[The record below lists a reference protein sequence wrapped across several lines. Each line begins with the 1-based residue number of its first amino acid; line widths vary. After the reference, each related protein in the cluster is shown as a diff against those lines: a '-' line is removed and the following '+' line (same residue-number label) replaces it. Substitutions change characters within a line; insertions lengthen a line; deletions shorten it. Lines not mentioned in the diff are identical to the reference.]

1 MGKPD
6 DSTAM
11 HRAVPAPEPRRPE
24 GVSSLVEVDLAGLS
38 HKGRVRPNNEDH
50 YFIAR
55 FERSMR
61 TIATNLSAGD
71 VPPRSSET
79 AYGLL
84 VADGIGGHAAG
95 EVASR
100 TAIAELVALALE
112 TPDWIMRLDEP
123 LASQVSKRME
133 GRFQKVHDVLVDRAK
148 ADPTLRG
155 MGTTLTLACS
165 VGADFVT
172 AHVGDSRA
180 YLFHDGTLKRLTRD
194 QTLAQSLADAGE
206 IRQDEV
212 AAHPTRHILTGA
224 IATRGA
230 FVQVE
235 LSHDRL
241 ADDDQLLLCTDGLTE
256 MVSEGA
262 IAEALSAAKS
272 SADACRRLVDLALE
286 AGGKD
291 NVTVA
296 LGRYRIP
303 DAAG

>member
-6 DSTAM
+6 DSTAK
-11 HRAVPAPEPRRPE
+11 HRAAPAPEPRRPE

-38 HKGRVRPNNEDH
+38 HQGRVRSNNEDH

-55 FERSMR
+55 FDRQMR
-61 TIATNLSAGD
+61 TLATNLSAGD
-71 VPPRSSET
+71 VPLRSSET

-100 TAIAELVALALE
+100 TAIAELVALALG

-123 LASQVSKRME
+123 LADQILKRME
-133 GRFQKVHDVLVDRAK
+133 QRFQMVHDVLVERAK

-165 VGADFVT
+165 VGADFLT

-180 YLFHDGTLKRLTRD
+180 YLFHEGTLKRLTRD

-212 AAHPTRHILTGA
+212 AEHPTRHILTGA

-235 LSHDRL
+235 LRHYRL
-241 ADDDQLLLCTDGLTE
+241 ADGDQLLLCTDGLTE
-256 MVSEGA
+256 MVSEET
-262 IAEALSAAKS
+262 IAGALSAS
-272 SADACRRLVDLALE
+272 RSADEGCRRLVDLALE
-286 AGGKD
+286 GGGKD

-303 DAAG
+303 NSA